1 MFGAT
6 VTVYRKGSKQEVD
19 GQWVGPD
26 DSTFDI
32 VASVQPLSPSEANAA
47 ADLTQGKE
55 SYYLYQPIT
64 PDAVRL
70 RSVEDTG
77 TSDHIVLNGKIYECV
92 AVSDWN
98 NGILPNYRSL
108 MRCLVQVG
116 GP

>member
-6 VTVYRKGSKQEVD
+6 VTVYRNGSQQKVD
-19 GQWVGPD
+19 GVWVGPQ

-32 VASVQPLSPSEANAA
+32 VASVQPLSAKETAAA

-64 PDAVRL
+64 PDAPRL

-77 TSDHIVLNGKIYECV
+77 TSDHIVLNGKIYEVV

-98 NGILPNYRSL
+98 NGIMPNYKILVRNL
-108 MRCLVQVG
+108 MQVG